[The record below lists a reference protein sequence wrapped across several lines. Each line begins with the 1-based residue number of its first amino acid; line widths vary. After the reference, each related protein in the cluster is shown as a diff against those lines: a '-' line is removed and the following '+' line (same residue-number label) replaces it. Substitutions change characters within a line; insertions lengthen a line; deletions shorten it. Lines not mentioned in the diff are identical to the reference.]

1 MTTEKTIMITL
12 ESSQFLVLS
21 IQEEN
26 KIYNRNKFS
35 MQQKFIALVKTRALD
50 LKTNERMY
58 LQ

>member
-1 MTTEKTIMITL
+1 MISTMLNCVFWIVDKERNTIFTMTIEKTIMITL

-35 MQQKFIALVKTRALD
+35 MQ
-50 LKTNERMY
+50 
-58 LQ
+58 